1 MYGEVIS
8 SFLQVSVKGT
18 SVKVSPFG
26 LLHLAV
32 DAHDGEVDFFEQAV
46 ELDGALG
53 LGHEDDHLVELE
65 GVEQVHQLAVLL
77 LLRQLHEVLDQAVQR
92 QLGAVDEHLE
102 RLQDGEEEK
111 GVINSKRVGCRELT
125 PNNNEAGSEK
135 RGSINKEWSAAQSG
149 TRGSK
154 ERERPPVP
162 RKQNHRDFFTVDLK
176 EPSASHCPVASL
188 VCFQGVR

>member
-53 LGHEDDHLVELE
+53 LGHEDDHLVEL
-65 GVEQVHQLAVLL
+65 
-77 LLRQLHEVLDQAVQR
+77 
-92 QLGAVDEHLE
+92 
-102 RLQDGEEEK
+102 
-111 GVINSKRVGCRELT
+111 
-125 PNNNEAGSEK
+125 
-135 RGSINKEWSAAQSG
+135 
-149 TRGSK
+149 
-154 ERERPPVP
+154 
-162 RKQNHRDFFTVDLK
+162 
-176 EPSASHCPVASL
+176 
-188 VCFQGVR
+188 